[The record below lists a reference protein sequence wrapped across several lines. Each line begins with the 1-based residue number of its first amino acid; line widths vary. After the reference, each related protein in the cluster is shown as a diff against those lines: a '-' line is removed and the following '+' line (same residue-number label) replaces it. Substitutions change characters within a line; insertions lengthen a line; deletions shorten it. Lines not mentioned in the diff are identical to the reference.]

1 MERRR
6 RKRRRRRR
14 RRRREMKSKVKEG
27 QNNWSP
33 NAARDNLML
42 SMNSI
47 RVENRGNNSE
57 KKITLSFFFFVWV
70 AKLFE

>member
-1 MERRR
+1 
-6 RKRRRRRR
+6 
-14 RRRREMKSKVKEG
+14 MKSKVKEG